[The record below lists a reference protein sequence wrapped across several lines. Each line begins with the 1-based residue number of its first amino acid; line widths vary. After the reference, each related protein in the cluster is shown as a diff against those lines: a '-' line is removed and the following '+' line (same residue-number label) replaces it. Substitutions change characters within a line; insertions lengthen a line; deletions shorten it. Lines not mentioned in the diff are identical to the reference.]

1 MKKYFI
7 YALTAVV
14 NSTKVVFYI
23 GQTVDPDRRLS
34 EHKRDSKTGSEDKY
48 KYIRMIL
55 EPQGIAWSMEIL
67 HEITDDQIDAD
78 VTLDDYEDYEIVRHY
93 HDDHPL
99 QNMRAGS
106 VLRRAELE
114 SLTKSI
120 FTLDS
125 PRAVRDHKNWLAEQ
139 RAKEAIKSIHP
150 KAAAALDRIDALTK
164 QIQTDHKVQAEAK
177 RLKAEKRK
185 QRQDKNAQER
195 AKWIAEQE
203 AKWAQQHGKT
213 VSD

>member
-1 MKKYFI
+1 MTTPELHFI
-7 YALTAVV
+7 YALTT
-14 NSTKVVFYI
+14 NLEGHRVVFYI
-23 GQTVDPDRRLS
+23 GRTIDPERRLA
-34 EHKRDSKTGSEDKY
+34 EHRRDAKTGPEDKY

-55 EPQGIAWSMEIL
+55 EPQGIEWSMEIL
-67 HEITDDQIDAD
+67 HEITGEQLDAD
-78 VTLDDYEDYEIVRHY
+78 VTLDDYEDYEIVRHR
-93 HDDHPL
+93 HLGHPL

-106 VLRRAELE
+106 ALRRAELE
-114 SLTKSI
+114 SLTGSLFEI
-120 FTLDS
+120 NS

-139 RAKEAIKSIHP
+139 RAKEAIQSIHP

-203 AKWAQQHGKT
+203 AKWAKT
-213 VSD
+213 HPK

>member
-1 MKKYFI
+1 MTEPEIHFI
-7 YALTAVV
+7 YALTTIFD
-14 NSTKVVFYI
+14 SRRVVFYI
-23 GQTVDPDRRLS
+23 GRTIDTKRRLG
-34 EHKRDSKTGSEDKY
+34 EHRRDAKTGPEDKY

-55 EPQGIAWSMEIL
+55 EPQGIEWSMEIL
-67 HEITDDQIDAD
+67 HEITNDQIDAD
-78 VTLDDYEDYEIVRHY
+78 VTLDDYEDYEIVRH
-93 HDDHPL
+93 HHLGHPL

-106 VLRRAELE
+106 ALRRAELE

-139 RAKEAIKSIHP
+139 RAKEAIQSIHP
-150 KAAAALDRIDALTK
+150 RAAAALDRIDALTK
-164 QIQTDHKVQAEAK
+164 QIQTDHKIQAEAK

-203 AKWAQQHGKT
+203 AKWAKT
-213 VSD
+213 HPK

>member
-1 MKKYFI
+1 MTEPEIHFI
-7 YALTAVV
+7 YALTTIID
-14 NSTKVVFYI
+14 SQRVVFYI
-23 GQTVDPDRRLS
+23 GRTIDTERRLG
-34 EHKRDSKTGSEDKY
+34 EHRRDAKTGPEDKY

-55 EPQGIAWSMEIL
+55 EPQGIEWSMEIL
-67 HEITDDQIDAD
+67 HEITNDQIDAD
-78 VTLDDYEDYEIVRHY
+78 VTLDDYEDYEIVRHR
-93 HDDHPL
+93 HLGHPL

-106 VLRRAELE
+106 ALRRAELE

-139 RAKEAIKSIHP
+139 RAKEAIQSIHP

-164 QIQTDHKVQAEAK
+164 QIQTDHKIQAEAK

-185 QRQDKNAQER
+185 QLQDKNAKER

-203 AKWAQQHGKT
+203 AKWAKT
-213 VSD
+213 HPK